1 MSATRLLVLG
11 VVRAYGRAHGYLV
24 RNELVSWGAEEWANI
39 KWGSL
44 YHALR
49 QLDKDGL
56 LDHVDIPEWP
66 GRVDYFLTDKGEQA
80 FHEMLREALRT
91 PEHRP
96 DLLVAGVALLPALT
110 REEAISLLLLR
121 IEALEQ
127 EREEKARF
135 TARAGG
141 GEAPE
146 HFRELTGLWVH
157 AADRGVEW
165 TRDLVERLR
174 AGAYVMA
181 GEPGHVFG
189 GAKVWENPTPA

>member
-56 LDHVDIPEWP
+56 LAHTDIEEWP
-66 GRVDYFLTDKGEQA
+66 GRVDYYLTEQGEAA

-110 REEAISLLLLR
+110 REDAISLLLQR
-121 IEALEQ
+121 IDALEK

-135 TARAGG
+135 TSRAGG
-141 GEAPE
+141 GEEPE
-146 HFRELTGLWVH
+146 HFRELSGLWVH

-165 TRDLVERLR
+165 TRELVERLR
-174 AGAYVMA
+174 EGAYVMA
-181 GEPGHVFG
+181 GEPGHTFG
-189 GAKVWENPTPA
+189 AAKTWQTP